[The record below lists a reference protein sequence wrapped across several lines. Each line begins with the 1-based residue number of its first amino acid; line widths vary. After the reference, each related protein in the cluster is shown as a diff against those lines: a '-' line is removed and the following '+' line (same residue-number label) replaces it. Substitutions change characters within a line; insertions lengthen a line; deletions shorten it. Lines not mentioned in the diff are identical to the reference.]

1 MLRSAFVVAVAFAAL
16 VVACSSTPP
25 ATPSPSGSA
34 CGDGYL
40 AAVNGTCP
48 KGTCLEGEA
57 SASCCGSQC
66 ATCEDK
72 GLVSADEAGA
82 CPAGTCVSSDL
93 TVALT
98 CCDTCPGDDASTD
111 APVESSAEAGVADA
125 APEAA
130 EAASD

>member
-1 MLRSAFVVAVAFAAL
+1 VRWLAVTAAVAL
-16 VVACSSTPP
+16 VVACSSSTHP
-25 ATPSPSGSA
+25 TPSPPVGA

-40 AAVNGTCP
+40 AAVNGVCP
-48 KGTCLEGEA
+48 TGTCLQSEA

-82 CPAGTCVSSDL
+82 CPAGMCISSDL

-98 CCDTCPGDDASTD
+98 CCDACPGADGGSDGA
-111 APVESSAEAGVADA
+111 AEGGAEAG
-125 APEAA
+125 PETGAGDG
-130 EAASD
+130 ASD